1 MKKVDANDVLR
12 DVGPAGLRELIDKT
26 PPKDLAAFNIVEA
39 KPINL
44 KSLRAFVAEYQPP
57 SYVVEP
63 IIRSGSLY
71 TLTGK
76 TGGGKTGL
84 LVSTTL
90 AVATGRQDILKLEVV
105 KGRVAYLTAEN
116 PDDARMRFMVS
127 CFVLNVGIDGI
138 AERVVILDR
147 REKPEDIVAG
157 VTKFAEEEPFALI
170 IVDTLAAFYDGKDIN
185 SSVEGGEF
193 LRRLRPLTRIKG
205 SPAVVVAAHPVKN
218 ADQNQLIPYGSGA
231 ILNEVDGN
239 LTCWKQPE
247 TGLVS
252 VHWQGKLRGLEFEP
266 IIFRIEIV
274 GSPDVLDAK
283 GRQVQM
289 PTLISSSA
297 QAVEDRERDEAKV
310 DRALLQAMIE
320 NPDQTQREWGTTVG
334 RSKSVINRKLQK
346 LGKKGLVSEALGRW
360 EVTSKGRTATKN
372 NTERG

>member
-90 AVATGRQDILKLEVV
+90 AVATGRQDILKFEAV

-116 PDDARMRFMVS
+116 PDDVRMRFMVS
-127 CFVLNVGIDGI
+127 GFVLNVGIDGI

-193 LRRLRPLTRIKG
+193 LRRLRPLPRIKG
-205 SPAVVVAAHPVKN
+205 SPAVVVEPPGQERRPEPADPLRQRRDPQRGRRQPHMLEAAGDRPRLRALAGQAARTRIRADHLPHRYRRLAGRPRRQGSAGPN
-218 ADQNQLIPYGSGA
+218 AYADSEFGTGSRGPRA
-231 ILNEVDGN
+231 RRSQSRPRPPSGN
-239 LTCWKQPE
+239 
-247 TGLVS
+247 
-252 VHWQGKLRGLEFEP
+252 
-266 IIFRIEIV
+266 
-274 GSPDVLDAK
+274 
-283 GRQVQM
+283 
-289 PTLISSSA
+289 
-297 QAVEDRERDEAKV
+297 
-310 DRALLQAMIE
+310 DRA
-320 NPDQTQREWGTTVG
+320 PYQTQREWG
-334 RSKSVINRKLQK
+334 
-346 LGKKGLVSEALGRW
+346 
-360 EVTSKGRTATKN
+360 
-372 NTERG
+372 